1 MKTLKKIFIG
11 IVIFLAL
18 IVIVSFML
26 PSKVRVERSMVMNAP
41 PDVVFNQVNNLKN
54 WEQWDAWTRMDSAM
68 SKKYEGPE
76 AGANCKRTWESKKV
90 GNGSML
96 IVESKPDDSISIQ
109 LDFGNMGK
117 PSSTFKFEKVENGTK
132 VSWIMNSDLGMNPM
146 HRIFGLF
153 EDKMIGPD
161 FEKGLTNMKEIVEKL
176 PPPSKVPDD
185 NLKIVETTVP
195 HQDLLMVHLKCNG
208 KEISKNLGEAYGKI
222 GAQAGKNGA
231 KMAGA
236 PLAIYYH
243 WENDDFDFDAAVPFD
258 KKVAGSGEVKA
269 GEIKAGNVVMTNYYG
284 AYDKVG
290 KAHDLI
296 HEWLQKNNKKLKGAA
311 WEVYANDPGTVKD
324 TALWLTKVYYPIE

>member
-26 PSKVRVERSMVMNAP
+26 PSKVRIERSMVMNAP

-96 IVESKPDDSISIQ
+96 IVDSKPDDSISIQ

-185 NLKIVETTVP
+185 NLKIVETTRS
-195 HQDLLMVHLKCNG
+195 
-208 KEISKNLGEAYGKI
+208 E
-222 GAQAGKNGA
+222 
-231 KMAGA
+231 
-236 PLAIYYH
+236 
-243 WENDDFDFDAAVPFD
+243 
-258 KKVAGSGEVKA
+258 
-269 GEIKAGNVVMTNYYG
+269 
-284 AYDKVG
+284 
-290 KAHDLI
+290 
-296 HEWLQKNNKKLKGAA
+296 
-311 WEVYANDPGTVKD
+311 
-324 TALWLTKVYYPIE
+324 